1 MYSTR
6 KICTVKCDT
15 SGRRYERYFVH
26 FCIFFTTFR
35 TKWVF
40 FDWTTL
46 KRFFVDHKDNIVNV
60 VQTDTDADA
69 MMEKETQN
77 KETTKTTCYSSTKR
91 WVEESNRMYA
101 KKVEEDA
108 KKMREKKKAH
118 QRSDAAGVK
127 KSYRQRFDGKGGD
140 EDLSSSEAFE
150 RRIKR
155 ECEKILKR
163 LKSSF
168 NTSS

>member
-1 MYSTR
+1 MA
-6 KICTVKCDT
+6 K
-15 SGRRYERYFVH
+15 
-26 FCIFFTTFR
+26 
-35 TKWVF
+35 F

-46 KRFFVDHKDNIVNV
+46 LLRNAFSNDDGKDQRSDRHRHRRDDGKGDPAKRDDDDVFKY
-60 VQTDTDADA
+60 QTTGGREQSDV
-69 MMEKETQN
+69 
-77 KETTKTTCYSSTKR
+77 R
-91 WVEESNRMYA
+91 EESRRR
-101 KKVEEDA
+101 
-108 KKMREKKKAH
+108 REKDEGEKK
-118 QRSDAAGVK
+118 QDAAGVK
-127 KSYRQRFDGKGGD
+127 KSTRHHHHHSFTSRFDGKGCD